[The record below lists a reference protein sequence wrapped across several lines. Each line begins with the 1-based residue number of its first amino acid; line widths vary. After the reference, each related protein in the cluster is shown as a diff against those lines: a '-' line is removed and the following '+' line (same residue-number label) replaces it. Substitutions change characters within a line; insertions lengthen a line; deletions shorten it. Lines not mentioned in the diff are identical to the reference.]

1 MAAAAIGALAF
12 VVATHTG
19 QSTNA
24 AASASTNAAASGASA
39 TSANAT
45 PATATAT
52 ASAPVSTDVIVE
64 LTADAPIEAVHVAG
78 SKRVELAAST
88 AHVTLDPWSTP
99 LKVEATLE
107 GGKKVIATLEP
118 GTKSAHLAPAKAK
131 ATGVT
136 TTTTATAIKPDLQGN
151 PYP

>member
-1 MAAAAIGALAF
+1 
-12 VVATHTG
+12 VATHSSTG
-19 QSTNA
+19 TST
-24 AASASTNAAASGASA
+24 STSTGASA
-39 TSANAT
+39 T
-45 PATATAT
+45 TATVIAPSATVTPSVT

-64 LTADAPIEAVHVAG
+64 LTADAPIESVRVPG

-88 AHVTLDPWSTP
+88 AHVTLDPWSAP

-107 GGKKVIATLEP
+107 GGKKVTATLEP

-131 ATGVT
+131 TTGVT
-136 TTTTATAIKPDLQGN
+136 TTTATTIKPDLQGN